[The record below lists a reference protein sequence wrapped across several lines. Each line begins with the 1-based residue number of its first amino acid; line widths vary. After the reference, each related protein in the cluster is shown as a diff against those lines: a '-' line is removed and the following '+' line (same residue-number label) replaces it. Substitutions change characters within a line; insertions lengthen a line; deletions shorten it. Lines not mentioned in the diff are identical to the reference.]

1 MLKDD
6 KKKKKTEA
14 TRVTLKKLEKSP
26 QKWEQML
33 DDKKKPEQTQ
43 LNFNNSRSKIW
54 DRNNLTKKK
63 SEHITKLKA
72 Q

>member
-1 MLKDD
+1 
-6 KKKKKTEA
+6 
-14 TRVTLKKLEKSP
+14 
-26 QKWEQML
+26 ML

-63 SEHITKLKA
+63 NQNISRSSKPNKSMSNDENENKNQFLKRIKKNKHKPG
-72 Q
+72 

>member
-6 KKKKKTEA
+6 KKKKKNEA

-43 LNFNNSRSKIW
+43 LNFNNSRSKI
-54 DRNNLTKKK
+54 
-63 SEHITKLKA
+63 
-72 Q
+72 

>member
-43 LNFNNSRSKIW
+43 LNFNNSRSKI
-54 DRNNLTKKK
+54 
-63 SEHITKLKA
+63 
-72 Q
+72 

>member
-1 MLKDD
+1 
-6 KKKKKTEA
+6 
-14 TRVTLKKLEKSP
+14 
-26 QKWEQML
+26 ML

>member
-6 KKKKKTEA
+6 KKKKNEA

-33 DDKKKPEQTQ
+33 DDKKKTRANPT
-43 LNFNNSRSKIW
+43 
-54 DRNNLTKKK
+54 
-63 SEHITKLKA
+63 
-72 Q
+72 